1 MATFIRKH
9 DPKRERCWIAER
21 DGEIVGWVFLVKHS
35 KQVGQLRLLLVEPS
49 ARGLGL
55 GKRLVDECSHFAR
68 QVGYRKIV
76 LWTNTVLKAA
86 RRIYQKAGYRLVEEQ
101 PHHSF
106 GVDLV
111 GQTWELK
118 L

>member
-1 MATFIRKH
+1 MEQSIGWAHGALGRRSK
-9 DPKRERCWIAER
+9 R
-21 DGEIVGWVFLVKHS
+21 DGR
-35 KQVGQLRLLLVEPS
+35 QLRLLLVEPN

-55 GKRLVDECSHFAR
+55 GTRLVDECTHFAR
-68 QVGYRKIV
+68 QVGYRKVV
-76 LWTNTVLKAA
+76 LWTNSVLKAA

-101 PHHSF
+101 PHHGF

-118 L
+118 LSPVSS